1 MKSIVLSC
9 FLIPL
14 AASQSYQLSEQI
26 DVQSSLLSDPNQV
39 AGKTVDY
46 IIAGGGLTGLTIGAR
61 LTENPKMKVLVIENG
76 FYESDEGAIIE
87 DLNDYG
93 DIFGTTVDHA
103 YETVAHAINNRTENV
118 RSGNGLGGSTL
129 INGGSWTRPHKTQ
142 IDSWEDVFG
151 NKGWNWD
158 NLLPYMKKVE
168 IARPPN
174 DVEIAAGHYYDSA
187 CHGTNGTVHA
197 GPRNTGEDYSPII
210 KSLMNVAKGRG
221 VPTQLDFHCGNPRGV
236 SMIPNALHEDQIR
249 SDAAREWLLPNYK
262 RPNLQILTG
271 QFVGKVLINRT
282 ASSDHKAVGVNFGT
296 NKNVNFNVY
305 AKHEVLLTAGSAV
318 SPRILE
324 YSGIGLKSVLDAAG
338 VQQIVDLPVGLNM
351 QDQTATTVT
360 SRTKP
365 SGKGQGQAIYFAT
378 FNETFGDYAPHAH
391 HLLNTKLHQWATE
404 TVARGGFHN
413 VTALE
418 IQYRN
423 YRDWLIK
430 DEVAYTELFLDTAGK
445 INFDLWDLIPFTRG
459 SVHIQG
465 NDPYLRR
472 FSYDPKFF
480 LNDLDLLGQAAGSKL
495 AREMSNTG
503 GMQIHFDGETVPGHN
518 LAYDADLDQWM
529 DYVKQNF
536 RANWHAVGTCSMMAK
551 ELGGVVD
558 SAARVY
564 GVKGLRVADGSIPP
578 TQVSSHVMTVFY
590 AMALKISDA
599 VLADFHAKSSQ
610 H

>member
-1 MKSIVLSC
+1 MKSPIFSC
-9 FLIPL
+9 FLISV
-14 AASQSYQLSEQI
+14 AAAQRYLPSEQI
-26 DVQSSLLSDPNQV
+26 DVQSSLLSDPKQV
-39 AGKTVDY
+39 ANKTVDY
-46 IIAGGGLTGLTIGAR
+46 IIAGGGLTGLTIATK
-61 LTENPKMKVLVIENG
+61 LTEDPNVKVLVIENG
-76 FYESDEGAIIE
+76 FYESTDGAITE
-87 DLNDYG
+87 DLNAYG

-103 YETVAHAINNRTENV
+103 YEIVPQATNNRTENI

-129 INGGSWTRPHKTQ
+129 INGGSWTRPHKAQ
-142 IDSWEDVFG
+142 IDSWEKVFR

-158 NLLPYMKKVE
+158 NLFPYMNKVE
-168 IARPPN
+168 IARAPN
-174 DVEIAAGHYYDSA
+174 DVEIAAGHYYNAS

-197 GPRNTGEDYSPII
+197 GPRNTGKAFSPII
-210 KSLMNVAKGRG
+210 KTLMNSAKERG
-221 VPTQLDFHCGNPRGV
+221 VPTQLDFHCGVPRGV
-236 SMIPNALHEDQIR
+236 SMIPNTLHEDQTR

-262 RPNLQILTG
+262 RRNLQILTG
-271 QFVGKVLINRT
+271 QFVGKVLINQT
-282 ASSDHKAVGVNFGT
+282 VSGHKAVGVNFGT
-296 NKNVNFNVY
+296 NKNVNFDVY
-305 AKHEVLLTAGSAV
+305 AKHEVLLAAGSAV

-324 YSGIGLKSVLDAAG
+324 YSGIGLQSALGAAG

-351 QDQTATTVT
+351 QDQTTTTVG

-365 SGKGQGQAIYFAT
+365 SGNGQGQAIYFAT
-378 FNETFGDYAPHAH
+378 FNETFGDYAPQAH
-391 HLLNTKLHQWATE
+391 QLLNTKLHQWATE

-418 IQYRN
+418 IQYQN
-423 YRDWLIK
+423 YRDWLVNE
-430 DEVAYTELFLDTAGK
+430 EVAYVELFLDTSGK

-480 LNDLDLLGQAAGSKL
+480 MNDLDLLGQAAGSKL
-495 AREMSNTG
+495 AREISNNG
-503 GMQIHFDGETVPGHN
+503 GMQTYFDGETTPGLR
-518 LAYDADLDQWM
+518 LAYDADLDQWV

-536 RANWHAVGTCSMMAK
+536 RANWHAVSTCSMMAK

-558 SAARVY
+558 SEARVY
-564 GVKGLRVADGSIPP
+564 GVEGLRVVDGSIPP

-599 VLADFHAKSSQ
+599 VLADYHAKSSM